1 MVVRLENGNTHVI
14 NSLNDIKEII
24 EPSIAEAID
33 EIVIAEYDTLDI
45 DDLTEDIESLEG
57 EIKSLQDEIEEL
69 KAELRNKDNEKWES
83 ENKVN
88 TARWQIRE
96 LVNDY
101 GKSKSK
107 RVDKETV
114 ILKLEKTMKR
124 LEDEK

>member
-14 NSLNDIKEII
+14 NTLNDIKEII
-24 EPSIAEAID
+24 EPSLAEAID
-33 EIVIAEYDTLDI
+33 EIVVSDEYTI
-45 DDLTEDIESLEG
+45 DDIEDLNE
-57 EIKSLQDEIEEL
+57 EIKSLEDEIEEL
-69 KAELRNKDNEKWES
+69 KAELRKKDSEQWES
-83 ENKVN
+83 ESKVN

-114 ILKLEKTMKR
+114 ILKLEKAMQR

>member
-14 NSLNDIKEII
+14 NTLNDVKELI
-24 EPSIAEAID
+24 EPSLAEAID
-33 EIVIAEYDTLDI
+33 EVVVADEYTI
-45 DDLTEDIESLEG
+45 EDIEDLNE
-57 EIKSLQDEIEEL
+57 EIKSLEDEIEEL
-69 KAELRNKDNEKWES
+69 KAELQKKNNEQWKSES
-83 ENKVN
+83 KVN

-101 GKSKSK
+101 GKSTSK

-114 ILKLEKTMKR
+114 ISKLEKAMQK